1 MNLNESAI
9 EDAALMWFGG
19 LGYTVLRGLDI
30 APGELMAER
39 RPQMAGFAQGDPGA
53 GCGFFPLTRQETN
66 RRRRRCS

>member
-30 APGELMAER
+30 APGELLAER
-39 RPQMAGFAQGDPGA
+39 TTFG
-53 GCGFFPLTRQETN
+53 ETVLS
-66 RRRRRCS
+66 RRCNSDTGGGNRCPGLAHGR